1 MSARPLGREQ
11 NHALMAVELLP
22 LDLDPRLSL
31 WRYMKWST
39 FCLLLEG
46 TVFFPSVKTLQ
57 SGDSLEGDLH
67 PEPEWLI
74 GKCDDLSE
82 GKFTEL
88 TAWLRAKGEE
98 WERTSLDA
106 TDQNESFCSQVL
118 AGIYIREL
126 AKRRAVWCWF
136 ASNTE
141 SAGMWSNY
149 GHGGIAVCTT
159 LGALSQ
165 ALPNTTTFQIA
176 QIRYAGRD
184 PSAPNRFDPESHDDD
199 TRIHRPHL
207 VKGVEYACEKEVRVV
222 TACDGEDKGMLV
234 RGINVGSLIEEVVI
248 SPLLPREEAEAI
260 MTLIVNHPWNS
271 TTVIRRSSLL
281 GERAVAR
288 DETQSAM
295 DEFFGDKIIESG
307 LPPLIASL

>member
-1 MSARPLGREQ
+1 MMIQFLPT
-11 NHALMAVELLP
+11 ELEHQSS
-22 LDLDPRLSL
+22 LSL
-31 WRYMKWST
+31 WRYMKLST
-39 FCLLLEG
+39 FFLLLEG
-46 TVFFPSVKTLQ
+46 TAFFPSVGTLQ
-57 SGDSLEGDLH
+57 SGDPLEGDLQ
-67 PEPEWLI
+67 PEAEWLI
-74 GKCDDLSE
+74 DKLDDLSE
-82 GKFTEL
+82 GDFKEL
-88 TAWLRAKGEE
+88 TAWLRSKGEE
-98 WERTSLDA
+98 WERLSLDA
-106 TDQNESFCSQVL
+106 KDQNPSFCSQLL

-149 GHGGIAVCTT
+149 GHGGIAVRTT

-176 QIRYAGRD
+176 QIRYAGRK
-184 PSAPNRFDPESHDDD
+184 PKAPNRFDAESYDDD

-207 VKGVEYACEKEVRVV
+207 VKGVEYECEKEVRVV
-222 TACDGEDKGMLV
+222 TSCDGEGKGILV
-234 RGINVGSLIEEVVI
+234 RGINVGSLIEDVVI
-248 SPLLPREEAEAI
+248 SPLLPREEAKAI
-260 MTLIVNHPWNS
+260 KTLIDKHPWNS
-271 TTVIRRSSLL
+271 KLVIRRSSLL

-295 DEFFGDKIIESG
+295 DEFFGDKTIESR